1 MSKLPGYPAHPQR
14 FEVRPGLSMN
24 YLDEGPRDGEV
35 VVMVHGN
42 PSWSYYWR
50 TLVAGLSDRY
60 RCIVPDHIGMGL
72 SDKPDDSRYEYTLQ
86 SRVDDLDSLL
96 KHLGITGPVTL
107 AVHDWGGMIG
117 FGWALSHH
125 DQVKRLVVLN
135 TAAFPMPAAKKM
147 PWQIALGRHWKIGE
161 WIIRSFNAFSSG
173 ASWLGVERKM
183 PADVRRAY
191 VSPYNS
197 YANRI
202 STIRFM
208 QDIPLSPA
216 DKAWSLL
223 ERAGKA
229 LPSFADRPAFLGWG
243 LRDFVFD
250 HHFLKGFQA
259 ALPKAQVHAFEDAGH
274 YVLEDKHEVLV
285 PEIRAFLDKTP
296 IGGACRPPVGTHTWK
311 VWVGADR
318 WSAHRIMRRPAPAAA
333 KTGCCRCRPDD
344 RHHCRRHR
352 ANASRPASVDPG
364 HRRCAPCRTAGW
376 LCRTPTMHPPH
387 GTRWAGWGG
396 WCSVNTRRSEHPAP
410 RSALAWN
417 GCHACT
423 GDAGPALR

>member
-1 MSKLPGYPAHPQR
+1 MRDLPGYPNTTHR
-14 FEVRPGLSMN
+14 LEVRPGLSMN
-24 YLDEGPRDGEV
+24 YVDEGPRDGEV

-72 SDKPDDSRYEYTLQ
+72 SDKPDDAHYDYTLQ
-86 SRVDDLDSLL
+86 SRVDDLDALL
-96 KHLGITGPVTL
+96 RHLGITGPVTL

-125 DQVKRLVVLN
+125 EQVRRLVVLN

-161 WIIRSFNAFSSG
+161 WIIRTFNAFSAG

-183 PADVRRAY
+183 PVDVRRAY
-191 VSPYNS
+191 VAPYDNW
-197 YANRI
+197 ANRI

-223 ERAGKA
+223 ERSGQM
-229 LPSFADRPAFLGWG
+229 LPSYADRPTFIGWG

-250 HHFLKGFQA
+250 HHFLAGFRA
-259 ALPKAQVHAFEDAGH
+259 ALPQAAVHAFEDAGH

-285 PEIRAFLDKTP
+285 PKIRAFLD
-296 IGGACRPPVGTHTWK
+296 
-311 VWVGADR
+311 
-318 WSAHRIMRRPAPAAA
+318 
-333 KTGCCRCRPDD
+333 
-344 RHHCRRHR
+344 
-352 ANASRPASVDPG
+352 ANP
-364 HRRCAPCRTAGW
+364 
-376 LCRTPTMHPPH
+376 L
-387 GTRWAGWGG
+387 
-396 WCSVNTRRSEHPAP
+396 
-410 RSALAWN
+410 
-417 GCHACT
+417 
-423 GDAGPALR
+423 